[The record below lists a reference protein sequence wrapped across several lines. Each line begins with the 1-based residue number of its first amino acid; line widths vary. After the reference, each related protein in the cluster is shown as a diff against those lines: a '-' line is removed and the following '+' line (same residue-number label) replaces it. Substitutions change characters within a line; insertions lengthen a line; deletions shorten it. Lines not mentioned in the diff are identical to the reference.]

1 MYPEITPEP
10 IETFLVKL
18 IKKLEIDGMNRVK
31 QLNDSEI
38 ASNPEKML
46 HELDKIICD
55 GEQEFM
61 EKIGRPMTFIEKRYI
76 YG

>member
-18 IKKLEIDGMNRVK
+18 IKKLEMDGMNRVK
-31 QLNDSEI
+31 QLNNSDI

-46 HELDKIICD
+46 HELDKIICN
-55 GEQEFM
+55 GEQEFI
-61 EKIGRPMTFIEKRYI
+61 EKIGRPMTFIEKRLI

>member
-10 IETFLVKL
+10 IETPLVKL
-18 IKKLEIDGMNRVK
+18 IKKLEMDGMNRVK
-31 QLNDSEI
+31 QLNNSRI
-38 ASNPEKML
+38 ASNPEEML
-46 HELDKIICD
+46 HELDKIIRD

-61 EKIGRPMTFIEKRYI
+61 EKIGRPMTFMEKRTI